1 MGLWDGIRRM
11 LSGQRENE
19 KPVISKQEAR
29 ELVWAKQILDTWPLD
44 KICQVHQL
52 WKEEIFYSFTR
63 RSPEDYSYN
72 DSYLLDFNMR
82 DMQEKY
88 WDEYQRDWGQV
99 VRSFEDL
106 ILSAE
111 KVFEDSN
118 SPEVRAKLTKAERA
132 LDELKD
138 YIYLMQRVTDRYI
151 SQDSKY
157 ISPKDPNPIT
167 ESDLEKLTGYCKS
180 LESSNV
186 KAYALL
192 RIAKIRETLLMP
204 ESKEFYE
211 LIIKEFEKIGREDM
225 AERLKA
231 QSNRKGVQEHL
242 DEVKSKKPE
251 RSEDVNVVEA
261 SRIGEKR
268 KPSLVRDGR

>member
-1 MGLWDGIRRM
+1 M
-11 LSGQRENE
+11 
-19 KPVISKQEAR
+19 
-29 ELVWAKQILDTWPLD
+29 
-44 KICQVHQL
+44 
-52 WKEEIFYSFTR
+52 WKKGIFYSFTR

-72 DSYLLDFNMR
+72 DSYLLDLNMR

-99 VRSFEDL
+99 VRSFEYL
-106 ILSAE
+106 ILSAK

-118 SPEVRAKLTKAERA
+118 SPEAKKKLIKAERA
-132 LDELKD
+132 LEELRS

-151 SQDSKY
+151 SQNSEY

-167 ESDLEKLTGYCKS
+167 ESDLEKLTEYCNS
-180 LESSNV
+180 LEPSNT

-192 RIAKIRETLLMP
+192 RIAKIRETLSMP